1 MGIRRIVDAI
11 LGRMR
16 AEQFEPLSPEAAEHW
31 YGYPHWDG
39 VWFPTLVGIEL
50 EEVRDG
56 YCRLRLPFRPELNQP
71 AGIVHGGAT
80 ATLIDS
86 VVVPV
91 VGAAYD
97 PSWTYVTLNMN
108 INYTGAIVGE
118 DAIAEGWVTKR
129 GRSIVFLE
137 AEVTTASGKECANAT
152 LVYQVRP
159 PRD

>member
-1 MGIRRIVDAI
+1 VGSRPGLDAI
-11 LGRMR
+11 LVRMR

-31 YGYPHWDG
+31 SGYPHWDG
-39 VWFPTLVGIEL
+39 VWFPTLVGLQL

-86 VVVPV
+86 VVVPA
-91 VGAAYD
+91 VGVAYED
-97 PSWTYVTLNMN
+97 GWSYVTVTMN

-137 AEVTTASGKECANAT
+137 AEVTTASGTECANAT
-152 LVYQVRP
+152 LIYQVRP